1 MKVRGADFLLKRIK
15 VKARADKLGRY
26 AHAPDLK
33 MLHFVRKNPTSMA
46 TASLLQPVLRLILIL
61 ILIFSYHSFSITYII
76 FLLYMCTCVYRHCIT
91 VRASGLQLPEL
102 QVRQPFALVESSYV
116 YHKHAAFE
124 KWLLYPPSKFQPCAV
139 R

>member
-46 TASLLQPVLRLILIL
+46 TASLLQPVPRLTLILIL
-61 ILIFSYHSFSITYII
+61 IVRSYHSFGITYII
-76 FLLYMCTCVYRHCIT
+76 FLVCMCT
-91 VRASGLQLPEL
+91 
-102 QVRQPFALVESSYV
+102 
-116 YHKHAAFE
+116 
-124 KWLLYPPSKFQPCAV
+124 LLYYRTCIWVAIA
-139 R
+139 